1 MANDTPP
8 KYVEV
13 PFSRSLRMAAMI
25 MHDKLALA
33 EPMVPPVASA
43 IVERGHCL
51 NHDSEPGVLSARIA
65 TAVTA
70 AAAVATTQPLAH
82 ALLRKISAMAKMAVE
97 YTMTLTR
104 AYISHVKAYVVFH
117 ARSSLLH
124 TVHCKTRCDAKNPK
138 HVCNRMLIPWQ
149 DKQ

>member
-97 YTMTLTR
+97 YTTALTR
-104 AYISHVKAYVVFH
+104 AYISHVKGVQTPLRDLFGGTLLLAGVPTVGASVLSCNFGRFDAH
-117 ARSSLLH
+117 A
-124 TVHCKTRCDAKNPK
+124 T
-138 HVCNRMLIPWQ
+138 W
-149 DKQ
+149 